1 MNLQNLLWPA
11 FGAGLIFAAQK
22 VSAVPA
28 VARAPLTVIG
38 TLMLVKPF
46 AAVQEKI

>member
-1 MNLQNLLWPA
+1 MNLQTLMWPA
-11 FGAGLIFAAQK
+11 IGAGLIYAAQK

-38 TLMLVKPF
+38 TLMLVKPVV
-46 AAVQEKI
+46 AIQSKI

>member
-11 FGAGLIFAAQK
+11 LGAGLIYASKK
-22 VSAVPA
+22 VSAVPDI
-28 VARAPLTVIG
+28 ARAPLAVIG

-46 AAVQEKI
+46 AVVQDKI

>member
-1 MNLQNLLWPA
+1 MNFQNLLWPA

-22 VSAVPA
+22 VSAIPP

-38 TLMLVKPF
+38 TLMLVKPVV
-46 AAVQEKI
+46 AIQSKI

>member
-11 FGAGLIFAAQK
+11 LGAGLIYAAQK

-38 TLMLVKPF
+38 TLMMVKPI
-46 AAVQEKI
+46 ASIQERI